1 MIRIRKPVVVY
12 NVNLAEAT
20 AGFPLLASLVKE
32 TLRIHSANASGRVVL
47 KNTML
52 EGQYLL
58 KKDSMLLMPSAEL
71 HNNASVWGT
80 SFKEFDP
87 RRFMQK

>member
-1 MIRIRKPVVVY
+1 MIRIRKAAVY
-12 NVNLAEAT
+12 NVNLAEAI
-20 AGFPLLASLVKE
+20 AGFPLLASLVQE
-32 TLRIHSANASGRVVL
+32 TLRIHSANASRRVVL
-47 KNTML
+47 KDTML

-58 KKDSMLLMPSAEL
+58 KKDLSLLMPSDEL

-87 RRFMQK
+87 RHFMQK